1 MKLHKVKTPANDY
14 VVTVRNGQRLSKDD
28 ALTKR
33 LMDNGLAEEADIEL
47 LESMGLVT
55 KIPWPDPAPD

>member
-28 ALTKR
+28 SLPKR
-33 LMDNGLAEEADIEL
+33 PMDKGLAEEADIEL

-55 KIPWPDPAPD
+55 KIPWPDPSPD